1 MPFVTAIGVAVLRWS
16 YSAVINFRF
25 DGGNFCRFVFGWF
38 PYLACDTI
46 CLGLVVFLI
55 FSFSIFFIIFLSF
68 RLTFNCSH
76 FHFVFKIFMQ
86 KKFWNEKIKK
96 NIKQNQFVG
105 RACRRWSKLTTVAT
119 AKSNRYCSSLN
130 TNWILITDW
139 RPTTIGHSCALSN
152 SYMFASNMFHR
163 TCLMLNSFV
172 PLKMKL
178 LFICRV
184 LSLPWIVN
192 VRFVHRRLWM
202 N

>member
-1 MPFVTAIGVAVLRWS
+1 MRHNL
-16 YSAVINFRF
+16 
-25 DGGNFCRFVFGWF
+25 FGSSRLF
-38 PYLACDTI
+38 
-46 CLGLVVFLI
+46 F
-55 FSFSIFFIIFLSF
+55 FSIFFLSF
-68 RLTFNCSH
+68 RLTFSCSH

-105 RACRRWSKLTTVAT
+105 RDCRRWSKSTTVAT

-139 RPTTIGHSCALSN
+139 RPTTIGHSCRLSN

-184 LSLPWIVN
+184 LSLPWIVWTSSFIVVYEWIN
-192 VRFVHRRLWM
+192 DGLLKNYH
-202 N
+202 